1 MTKKTKEESPSE
13 NEVVIEDERYYVMNV
28 AGDFNITVND
38 GGKVN
43 ILYGKPQ
50 PPPPPP
56 HGGQ

>member
-1 MTKKTKEESPSE
+1 MKMKKKEDSQNVS
-13 NEVVIEDERYYVMNV
+13 EVVEDERYYVLNV
-28 AGDFNITVND
+28 AGDFNITVNE

-56 HGGQ
+56 HHP

>member
-1 MTKKTKEESPSE
+1 MKTKKKEESQNVS
-13 NEVVIEDERYYVMNV
+13 EVVEDERYYVLNV
-28 AGDFNITVND
+28 AGDFNITVNE

-56 HGGQ
+56 HHP

>member
-1 MTKKTKEESPSE
+1 MKTKKKEDSQNVS
-13 NEVVIEDERYYVMNV
+13 EVVEDERYYVLNV
-28 AGDFNITVND
+28 AGDLNITVNE

-56 HGGQ
+56 HHP